1 MAELRV
7 VHVDI
12 QGQRYAIRS
21 ELDPKYVSDVA
32 AFVDRR
38 METAGRELPTA
49 DAVRVAV
56 VSALNIA
63 DELFRARE
71 QTGGAEARLLARA
84 ADLERVIDEALAEAT
99 PDGRVAGVRAAR

>member
-1 MAELRV
+1 MADTRV

-12 QGQRYAIRS
+12 QGHRYAIKS

-32 AFVDRR
+32 AYVDRR

-56 VSALNIA
+56 IAALNIA
-63 DELFRARE
+63 DELFRSR
-71 QTGGAEARLLARA
+71 QDQGGAEARLLARA
-84 ADLERVIDEALAEAT
+84 ADIERVIDDALAAASPAQVAGT
-99 PDGRVAGVRAAR
+99 RVAR

>member
-1 MAELRV
+1 MTEPRV

-38 METAGRELPTA
+38 MDVAGRELPTA

-56 VSALNIA
+56 IAALNIA

-71 QTGGAEARLLARA
+71 QSGGAEARLIARA
-84 ADLERVIDEALAEAT
+84 ADLERVIDEALAVAA
-99 PDGRVAGVRAAR
+99 PRPGVAGVRAAR